1 MKICTNF
8 IIIDDDSV
16 NNYICEKTIKKVVSN
31 ALIFTFTEAIDAI
44 RFLKSGDPGFNS
56 NLNTVIFL
64 DINMPIMSGWDFL
77 NAFHELNIEI
87 KNNVKIYMLSSSIN
101 DEDISIAK
109 SNKYVIDYL
118 MKPLQISKLK
128 ELFT

>member
-1 MKICTNF
+1 
-8 IIIDDDSV
+8 
-16 NNYICEKTIKKVVSN
+16 
-31 ALIFTFTEAIDAI
+31 
-44 RFLKSGDPGFNS
+44 
-56 NLNTVIFL
+56 
-64 DINMPIMSGWDFL
+64 MPIMSGWDFL